1 MPSVPKTSRREHS
14 SETVATILTLRKDG
28 KSFAQIG
35 DQLSLPRFTVAT
47 ILHRHTRQPH
57 QPLPPSKRSG
67 RPFKLDDRDKRTL
80 MRHVERFP
88 HDNLKALGTPSKSGQ
103 SLSKPTVRK
112 YLKGEGFFRFKAR
125 KKPYLTPKHK
135 KDRLRWGKEHLRWTI
150 EDWSQVIWTD
160 EATFETGL
168 DSRSCYVTRR
178 IGTAMEPRYLKPT
191 FKSGRST
198 IGIWGAITL
207 GLKGPVHF
215 LQKEGRMN
223 SDIYCD
229 QVLDK
234 LGLPFY
240 KRCIQERGSMI

>member
-1 MPSVPKTSRREHS
+1 
-14 SETVATILTLRKDG
+14 
-28 KSFAQIG
+28 
-35 DQLSLPRFTVAT
+35 
-47 ILHRHTRQPH
+47 
-57 QPLPPSKRSG
+57 
-67 RPFKLDDRDKRTL
+67 